1 MTHLQWSDDFSVGVA
16 SIDHEHR
23 ELIGLINEI
32 CRALETESD
41 EPIDRDELLG
51 ELFAMISAHFALE
64 EKIMRDKRYDRFQ
77 EHKADHEKL
86 LDELREIMDSHDDS
100 GPSSAEK
107 LVKALGDWFSVHFKT
122 EDARLH
128 RVLG

>member
-1 MTHLQWSDDFSVGVA
+1 MTQLLWSDDFSVGVA
-16 SIDHEHR
+16 AIDHEHR
-23 ELIGLINEI
+23 ELISLINEI
-32 CRALETESD
+32 CGVLETGSD

-51 ELFAMISAHFALE
+51 ELFTTISAHFALE
-64 EKIMRDKRYDRFQ
+64 EKIMRDKGYDRFQ

-86 LDELREIMDSHDDS
+86 LDELREIMDSQDDS

-107 LVKALGDWFSVHFKT
+107 LVKALGDWFSIHFKT

>member
-1 MTHLQWSDDFSVGVA
+1 MTQIQWSDDFSVGVA

-32 CRALETESD
+32 CQALETATVEQ
-41 EPIDRDELLG
+41 EDRDELLG

-64 EKIMRDKRYDRFQ
+64 EKIMRDKRYDRFPQ
-77 EHKADHEKL
+77 HKADHEKL
-86 LDELREIMDSHDDS
+86 LDELRDIMDSQDES
-100 GPSSAEK
+100 GPGSAEK
-107 LVKALGDWFSVHFKT
+107 LVKVLSDWFSLHFKT

-128 RVLG
+128 RALG